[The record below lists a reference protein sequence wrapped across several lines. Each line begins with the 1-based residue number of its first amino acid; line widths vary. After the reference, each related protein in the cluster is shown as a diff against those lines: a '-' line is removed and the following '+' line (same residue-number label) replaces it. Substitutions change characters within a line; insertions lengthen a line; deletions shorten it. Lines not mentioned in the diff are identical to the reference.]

1 MLVSGLRVCRFV
13 IGVIALAT
21 LLQHGLPG
29 RAGAAAVA
37 AERHLAFSSVAAPA
51 SDDPLAPCQDHQ
63 RTPAACCFGSGCTV
77 SGVALPSAFLT
88 PMSACSAPGYARP
101 ASEHRG
107 GIARLPGLHPPRPA
121 A

>member
-1 MLVSGLRVCRFV
+1 MLVSGFRVCRFV
-13 IGVIALAT
+13 IGVIALAM
-21 LLQHGLPG
+21 LLLHGLPG
-29 RAGAAAVA
+29 RAGAVAVA
-37 AERHLAFSSVAAPA
+37 AERDLAFSSVAAPA